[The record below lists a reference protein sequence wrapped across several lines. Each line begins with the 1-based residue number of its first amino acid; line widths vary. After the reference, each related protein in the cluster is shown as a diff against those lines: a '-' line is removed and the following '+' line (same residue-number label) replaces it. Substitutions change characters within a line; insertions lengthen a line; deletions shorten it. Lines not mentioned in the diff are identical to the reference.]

1 MKVIIQENM
10 LYKGRRYKKGDVA
23 CIDDCAALIDR
34 GLVEAPKVLG
44 SATIEHLEPK
54 PVNMPFIETVFIE
67 EKPKKGRPKK
77 K

>member
-1 MKVIIQENM
+1 MLVIIRENI
-10 LYKGRRYKKGDVA
+10 LYKGRFYKKGDVA
-23 CIDDCAALIDR
+23 CFDDCAALIDR
-34 GLVEAPKVLG
+34 GLVEEKNILG
-44 SATIEHLEPK
+44 SATHE